1 LGIGGL
7 DTRTDEHIRWPD
19 PPEIKV
25 GDTITVEV
33 VETDTVDTPTDR
45 KTPAQLREEERVFL
59 TEMEA
64 EHQAR
69 ILRKI
74 DEELPPFRAPWELEQ
89 RQAEMPNDNESWIV
103 EEGDRV
109 IRKRTEVGGDSLAPW
124 EALVYALWWA
134 DYAMRN
140 GESLTAANANC
151 GFQANGLRA
160 AKQLSLP
167 LAQEL
172 FALDLDRF
180 EKEYLDRF
188 EAVCDEVR
196 AAR

>member
-1 LGIGGL
+1 MIAFVVSVNGQRVCTVGVGDSGVLGAHVSWSGRSGEAGDLDLGIGGL

-25 GDTITVEV
+25 GDTITIQV

-45 KTPAQLREEERVFL
+45 KTPAQLREEERAFL

-89 RQAEMPNDNESWIV
+89 RQAEPDAAA
-103 EEGDRV
+103 
-109 IRKRTEVGGDSLAPW
+109 GGGRDPGS
-124 EALVYALWWA
+124 
-134 DYAMRN
+134 
-140 GESLTAANANC
+140 S
-151 GFQANGLRA
+151 
-160 AKQLSLP
+160 
-167 LAQEL
+167 
-172 FALDLDRF
+172 
-180 EKEYLDRF
+180 
-188 EAVCDEVR
+188 
-196 AAR
+196 